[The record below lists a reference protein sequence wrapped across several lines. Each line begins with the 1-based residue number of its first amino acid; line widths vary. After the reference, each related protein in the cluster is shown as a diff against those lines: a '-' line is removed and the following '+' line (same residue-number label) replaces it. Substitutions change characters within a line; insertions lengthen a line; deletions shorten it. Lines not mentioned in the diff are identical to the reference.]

1 MEVLLDDHVLYGI
14 HSGLQQSGVRG
25 VGIVNIDL
33 TVRYPVD
40 ATESICEIPGG
51 RIKVGIRAAEIGEVF

>member
-1 MEVLLDDHVLYGI
+1 MEILLDDHVLYGI
-14 HSGLQQSGVRG
+14 HRRLQQGGICG

-51 RIKVGIRAAEIGEVF
+51 CIKVGIRAAEIGEVF